1 MLHYANKG
9 KKQKKHNMTSLTIIN
24 DKEKQIILTFKK
36 VEPENVRHLLEILL
50 QLTNQ
55 LIVAALKIPNILLMV
70 KLTY

>member
-1 MLHYANKG
+1 
-9 KKQKKHNMTSLTIIN
+9 MTSLTIIN

>member
-1 MLHYANKG
+1 MLHNAIKA
-9 KKQKKHNMTSLTIIN
+9 KKQRKHNMTSLTIIN

>member
-1 MLHYANKG
+1 
-9 KKQKKHNMTSLTIIN
+9 MTSLTIIN
-24 DKEKQIILTFKK
+24 DKEKQILLTFKK

>member
-1 MLHYANKG
+1 
-9 KKQKKHNMTSLTIIN
+9 MTSLTIIN

-55 LIVAALKIPNILLMV
+55 LIVAALKIPNILLMI
-70 KLTY
+70 KLA

>member
-1 MLHYANKG
+1 
-9 KKQKKHNMTSLTIIN
+9 MTSLTIIN

-55 LIVAALKIPNILLMV
+55 LIVAALKIPNILLMI

>member
-1 MLHYANKG
+1 
-9 KKQKKHNMTSLTIIN
+9 MTSLTIIN

-55 LIVAALKIPNILLMV
+55 LIVATLKIPNILLMV